1 MNKFFCVTVAAVL
14 AASLWVNAAE
24 DGAKPKVKL
33 ETTKGTIVIELYN
46 QAAPRTVANF
56 LQYVKDGH
64 YNGTIFHRVI
74 KGFMVQGGGFSKDM
88 TEKATRPPV
97 ANEADNGL
105 KNEVGTIAMARTG
118 DPHSATAQFFI
129 NTVNNTGLNFRSK
142 DAEGWGYCVFGK
154 VVGGMS
160 TVTAIENVPTGD
172 KGMFQNVPITPV
184 EITKA
189 LVVEAT
195 PAAKDT
201 AANAKKGVAPSK
213 VTSSSQVTGK
223 DTVAKKAAVKATD
236 TVTTAS
242 GLKYIVIKKG
252 NGVKPKSG
260 AAIKVHYTGKFL
272 DGKVF
277 DSSVQRNEPF
287 SFAVGTGQVIKGWD
301 EGLLLMSKGEK
312 CVFIIPPQLGYGAG
326 GTGPIP
332 PNSTL
337 IFEVELIDF

>member
-1 MNKFFCVTVAAVL
+1 MKKFLCVTVSAVL

-33 ETTKGTIVIELYN
+33 ETTKGTIVIELN
-46 QAAPRTVANF
+46 NLAAPKTVANF

-88 TEKATRPPV
+88 TEKATRAPV

-118 DPHSATAQFFI
+118 DPQSATAQFFI

-142 DAEGWGYCVFGK
+142 DAAGWGYCVFGK

-184 EITKA
+184 EITRA
-189 LVVEAT
+189 SVVEAL
-195 PAAKDT
+195 PAA
-201 AANAKKGVAPSK
+201 
-213 VTSSSQVTGK
+213 K

-252 NGVKPKSG
+252 NGVKPKAGST
-260 AAIKVHYTGKFL
+260 IKVHYTGKFL

-326 GTGPIP
+326 GAGPIP